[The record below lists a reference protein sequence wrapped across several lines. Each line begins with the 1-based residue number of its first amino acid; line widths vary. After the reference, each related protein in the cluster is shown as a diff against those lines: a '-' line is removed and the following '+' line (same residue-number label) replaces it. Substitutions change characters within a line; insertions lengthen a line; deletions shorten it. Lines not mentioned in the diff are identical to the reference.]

1 MSKSFYKISLL
12 ILFFL
17 IYGKCLGQKYLV
29 FDKPGLVKRVRF
41 YPNENLIFRANN
53 SKTFIEDRIVDFND
67 NTILFENT
75 LSINVDSIQY
85 IRVKSNT
92 TFSKFRS
99 VLSSVMITGGAG
111 YLIIDAFNNG
121 INNSD
126 IFDQKSVNASAILVL
141 AGMLIKP
148 WKHRKHKI
156 GNNKRLYIIDMDKG
170 LDL

>member
-1 MSKSFYKISLL
+1 MPKSFYKLSLL
-12 ILFFL
+12 ILFFI
-17 IYGKCLGQKYLV
+17 IYENCHGQEYLV

-41 YPNENLIFRANN
+41 YPNDNLVFKANN
-53 SKTFIEDRIVDFND
+53 SRSFIKDRIVDFND

-75 LSINVDSIQY
+75 LAINVDSIQY

-111 YLIIDAFNNG
+111 YLIIDSFNNG

-126 IFDQKSVNASAILVL
+126 ILDQKSINASAILVI
-141 AGMLIKP
+141 AGFIIKP

-156 GNNKRLYIIDMDKG
+156 RNNKRLYIINMDKG